1 MLNDSVTRNFLGIQ
15 PSLWGMILNYFK
27 KKSS

>member
-1 MLNDSVTRNFLGIQ
+1 MLNDSVTRNFFGIQ
-15 PSLWGMILNYFK
+15 SSLWGMILNYFK